1 MNRRRIVY
9 AAAGLVGLCLAALLL
24 SNLLSAPPITVTT
37 GKGAVTTGK
46 GAAMTGRGFTV
57 RIPKAWTA
65 VSLPS
70 PKTDI
75 VLLAKDQQAA
85 GPITPG
91 LIIRRTPADFF
102 SIDKDMPGLI
112 MANQFQ
118 HPAVTV
124 QRREHVIVSGAK
136 EAVILVSEYV
146 ESGVHERILDI
157 VARTPSNVAY
167 HLQAVAPREMLTDI
181 TISAILESFTVS

>member
-1 MNRRRIVY
+1 MNRSRIVY
-9 AAAGLVGLCLAALLL
+9 AASALVGLSLAAILL
-24 SNLLSAPPITVTT
+24 SHLLNAPPRAVETGQATVT
-37 GKGAVTTGK
+37 
-46 GAAMTGRGFTV
+46 TGRGFTV

-65 VSLPS
+65 VPV
-70 PKTDI
+70 PNPQTDI
-75 VLLAKDQQAA
+75 VFLAKDQQAT

-102 SIDKDMPGLI
+102 SIDKDLPGLI

-124 QRREHVIVSGAK
+124 QRREHIIVGGAK

-146 ESGVHERILDI
+146 QSGVHERILDI

-167 HLQAVAPREMLTDI
+167 HFQAIAPREVLTDI
-181 TISAILESFTVS
+181 TISAILESFAVS

>member
-9 AAAGLVGLCLAALLL
+9 AAAGLLGLGLAAILL
-24 SNLLSAPPITVTT
+24 SHLLNAPPTTVETGQVTVT
-37 GKGAVTTGK
+37 
-46 GAAMTGRGFTV
+46 TGRGFTV

-65 VSLPS
+65 VAV
-70 PKTDI
+70 PKPQTDI
-75 VLLAKDQQAA
+75 VLLAKDEQAT

-91 LIIRRTPADFF
+91 LIIRRTPTDFF
-102 SIDKDMPGLI
+102 SIDKDLPGLI

-118 HPAVTV
+118 HPSVTV
-124 QRREHVIVSGAK
+124 QHREHIIVGGAK

-146 ESGVHERILDI
+146 QSGVHERILDI

-167 HLQAVAPREMLTDI
+167 HLQAIAPREVLTDT
-181 TISAILESFTVS
+181 TIRAILDSFTVS